1 MAPLTKDTLEISNP
15 AGESAVSQSANQNKS
30 ATGHMRSDALSL
42 EVSVRVHGSKVK
54 DVVLG
59 TTPHT
64 EPFEEQ
70 TITMIIFPQGAVVKM
85 LTPVNVGQ
93 MLVVT
98 NLKSRQDAIC
108 RVIKVRPNANLAAY
122 VEVEFTNRQPGYWG
136 VQFSSDAPPAP
147 AMKIAPPPIDLPPA
161 PAEPPKPVQDMSW
174 APAPPPIAPAPRP
187 LEAKPVTNEVKPA
200 AAPPKKIT
208 PPAKPAP
215 SFISLGSQEEVQPA
229 ASATATIKQ
238 VSARESAH
246 QNFAPLTPKAPAASE
261 IPAPSPAS
269 LSFSE
274 LQGDGDAGSSSSLAA
289 ITDPVEQEDEILAAA
304 APSSTPETSHST
316 FGSFAGG
323 ATLAAARS
331 TSSESFGAGFDS
343 VELESA
349 SYSAAPKHNWT
360 LLAACA
366 VIAIVGMGGSF
377 FYLRGRSSSDAS
389 NKAPAIANP
398 PAAAVAQSVPPAH
411 PIVPANDDPMLGAS
425 SAPEN
430 SLAHA
435 NAAIPPAAPAVRAPI
450 AAKPVHTTPDAP
462 PPQPSKPA
470 KQAAPKVTPDMMSHV
485 LNAHPT
491 SARRADA
498 GSADA
503 PALED
508 DSAAAAPQTNALPGI
523 PSSNN
528 VADLPPP
535 TVEPEAPVK
544 IGGNV
549 KQPRLISSVLPVY
562 PMGAMHANVA
572 GDVVIQTTIDKTGK
586 VADMHVVSGS
596 PLLRQAALDAL
607 RRWKYEPSMLDGQPV
622 AVQMQVTIKF
632 RR

>member
-1 MAPLTKDTLEISNP
+1 MAPLTKDTLEIGNST
-15 AGESAVSQSANQNKS
+15 AESSVSQSASQNKS
-30 ATGHMRSDALSL
+30 AAGHMRSDAVSL

-70 TITMIIFPQGAVVKM
+70 TITMIIFPQGAVLKM

-136 VQFSSDAPPAP
+136 NAFPSDVPAPSPRVAAPPA
-147 AMKIAPPPIDLPPA
+147 DLPPA
-161 PAEPPKPVQDMSW
+161 AAEPPKPVQDISW
-174 APAPPPIAPAPRP
+174 APAAPPSAPASKP
-187 LEAKPVTNEVKPA
+187 LESSPAKNDLKPA
-200 AAPPKKIT
+200 TAPPQT
-208 PPAKPAP
+208 TNPPAKLTP
-215 SFISLGSQEEVQPA
+215 SFIFIGSQEEVQPA
-229 ASATATIKQ
+229 ASATATIKPGTP
-238 VSARESAH
+238 RETAH
-246 QNFAPLTPKAPAASE
+246 ENFAPLAPKTPAASE
-261 IPAPSPAS
+261 IPPPPPAS
-269 LSFSE
+269 LSMPE
-274 LQGDGDAGSSSSLAA
+274 LQGDLDAGSSSTVAA
-289 ITDPVEQEDEILAAA
+289 IAAPVAHEDDVLAAA
-304 APSSTPETSHST
+304 AQSSPPETSRST

-343 VELESA
+343 GEAASA
-349 SYSAAPKHNWT
+349 GYSSAPKQNWT
-360 LLAACA
+360 LLAACTVVA
-366 VIAIVGMGGSF
+366 FVVLGGGY
-377 FYLRGRSSSDAS
+377 FYLHGHSANGSA
-389 NKAPAIANP
+389 NKTPATANP
-398 PAAAVAQSVPPAH
+398 PAATLSQSAQAER
-411 PIVPANDDPMLGAS
+411 PIVPANEDPMAGAS
-425 SAPEN
+425 NASVNPPAHASAASAPAAAP
-430 SLAHA
+430 L
-435 NAAIPPAAPAVRAPI
+435 NAANTARPLQP
-450 AAKPVHTTPDAP
+450 TPDAP
-462 PPQPSKPA
+462 PQPSKSA
-470 KQAAPKVTPDMMSHV
+470 KQAAPKLTPDMMSQS
-485 LNAHPT
+485 LNSHPT
-491 SARRADA
+491 SSQRADA

-503 PALED
+503 PTLAD
-508 DSAAAAPQTNALPGI
+508 DSASVAAQTDTLSGI
-523 PSSNN
+523 PSSSN

-535 TVEPEAPVK
+535 TIQPEGPVK

-549 KQPRLISSVLPVY
+549 KEPRLVSSVLPVY
-562 PMGAMHANVA
+562 PIGAIQAGVS

-586 VADMHVVSGS
+586 VAEMHVVSGS

-607 RRWKYEPSMLDGQPV
+607 RRWKYEPSTLDGQPV